1 MADMNL
7 DKLHYNLGKPQTE
20 LQKYGKKSHTKNGD
34 WISSKSQKWS
44 QIKGQ
49 QKNAVKNHNML

>member
-1 MADMNL
+1 MNL

-49 QKNAVKNHNML
+49 QKNAVKNHNIL